1 MELPQSAR
9 DVPTIIA
16 CAPNASDERA
26 SKLEETGCEIV
37 RAPEHDGRIDLRQ
50 LMGALGKRG
59 IDSVFIEGGAT
70 LAACALEAGIVN
82 HVQAFIAPKIFAGV
96 GAPSPLGGTGVETPN
111 QAWTL
116 SATTIERLGDDVLIE
131 GDIVAAENAT
141 PKEDACSQD

>member
-1 MELPQSAR
+1 MRLAPSHPHNFRNRPICR

-70 LAACALEAGIVN
+70 LAACASRPAL
-82 HVQAFIAPKIFAGV
+82 
-96 GAPSPLGGTGVETPN
+96 
-111 QAWTL
+111 
-116 SATTIERLGDDVLIE
+116 
-131 GDIVAAENAT
+131 
-141 PKEDACSQD
+141 